1 MTAALSLTLAPEAAL
16 TALGDSGRGIS
27 PDAVLLA
34 GCREGRRDSFEELFR
49 VHGPKMK
56 SVAANVLGDRGEAED
71 AVQDAFVKIFR
82 SAASFEGRSRF
93 STWIYR
99 VVVNACHDRLR
110 RRRETVSLDDP
121 GRDSPSRIPADREA
135 DPALK
140 VALERGIGSLPPRQ
154 RSAFVLFAVEGFS
167 HREIAE
173 ILDVSV
179 GHSKT
184 LVFEA
189 KHRLARLLQRW
200 TKPRGEMP

>member
-1 MTAALSLTLAPEAAL
+1 MTAALSLTFAEAAL
-16 TALGDSGRGIS
+16 PGSGDPPRGTS
-27 PDAVLLA
+27 PEAVLLA
-34 GCREGRRDSFEELFR
+34 GCRAGRRESFEELYR
-49 VHGPKMK
+49 LHGPKMK
-56 SVAANVLGDRGEAED
+56 SVAANVLGDRTEAED

-121 GRDSPSRIPADREA
+121 GRDRAPAIPAERPA
-135 DPALK
+135 DPALR
-140 VALERGIGSLPPRQ
+140 VALERGIGILPPRQ

-189 KHRLARLLQRW
+189 KHRLARLLRRR
-200 TKPRGEMP
+200 TKAPEETP